1 MVLFFCQVSCQVSPL
16 AKSLLKPPKTRYHK
30 AQMATFDE
38 SEQEKKIKELHQKE
52 EEELASMLS
61 EKYGLQYI
69 DLTRVSIDTDALKLI
84 PEEEARSES
93 VAAFDK
99 VGKKISLAA
108 RAPNADLVR
117 QRVQKL
123 EDRGF
128 KITLVMVSSRSLE
141 RAWSRYK
148 DISFATE
155 SKPGVFDI
163 SGEAAQELTR
173 QMQNLQV
180 IQELIKKT
188 LTTKQANKTSRVLEI
203 IFTGSLSSD
212 ASDVH
217 IEPEEGFVRLRYR
230 LDGILIDILTFK
242 RETYQLLLSR
252 IKLLSGLKLNIKD
265 RAQDG
270 RFSLHVAEKNIEIR
284 TSVLPGA
291 HGESIVM
298 RLLDPSTIA
307 LPMETLGIPPKLLAI
322 LEKEIKRPNGMI
334 LNTGPT
340 GSGKTTTLYAF
351 LRKIHNP
358 GIKIVTI
365 EDPIE
370 YHLEGIVQTQTTE
383 KNYTFEKG
391 LRSALRQDPDVI
403 MIGEIRDREVAET
416 AINAA
421 LTGHLVFSTLHTNN
435 AAGAFPRLIDLG
447 VNPRIIGSATRV
459 VMAQRLVRVLR
470 DDCRREVKL
479 QGEQRQA
486 VEQVLDS
493 IVDKS
498 LIPKN
503 TDTVWESAVSPAC
516 PIPYKG
522 RVGVFEAILMDKT
535 IENLVERSASER
547 DIAEGAREQGLLT
560 MVQDGI
566 LKVLQGVTTLSELA
580 RVIDLTDPLLG
591 GKSDIGPAE
600 NTRG

>member
-1 MVLFFCQVSCQVSPL
+1 MP
-16 AKSLLKPPKTRYHK
+16 
-30 AQMATFDE
+30 TFDE
-38 SEQEKKIKELHQKE
+38 SEQEKKITELHQKE
-52 EEELASMLS
+52 EEELASVLS
-61 EKYGLQYI
+61 EKYGAQYI

-84 PEEEARSES
+84 PEEEARTES

-108 RAPNADLVR
+108 RAPNTDLVR
-117 QRVQKL
+117 ERLQKL

-128 KITLVMVSSRSLE
+128 KTTLFMVSSRSLD

-148 DISFATE
+148 DISYATE
-155 SKPGVFDI
+155 SKAGVFDI
-163 SGEAAQELTR
+163 SSEAMQKLTPEMR
-173 QMQNLQV
+173 SLSA
-180 IQELIKKT
+180 IQKLTKKI
-188 LTTKQANKTSRVLEI
+188 LSTKQANKISRVLEVMLA
-203 IFTGSLSSD
+203 GSLSSD

-217 IEPEEGFVRLRYR
+217 IEPEEEFVRLRYR
-230 LDGILIDILTFK
+230 LDGVLTDILTFN
-242 RETYQLLLSR
+242 RETYTLLLSR

-270 RFSLHVAEKNIEIR
+270 RFSLHIGEKNIEIR
-284 TSVLPGA
+284 TSILPGA
-291 HGESIVM
+291 YGESIVM

-307 LPMETLGIPPKLLAI
+307 LPMETLGIEPKLLAI
-322 LEKEIKRPNGMI
+322 LEKEIRRPNGMI

-416 AINAA
+416 AINAS

-470 DDCRREVKL
+470 DDCRHEIKL
-479 QGEQRQA
+479 EGEQRKI
-486 VEQVLDS
+486 VKRVLDS

-498 LIPKN
+498 LIPDN
-503 TDTVWESAVSPAC
+503 TDTVWEPAANSNC
-516 PIPYKG
+516 EPPYKG
-522 RVGVFEAILMDKT
+522 RVGIFEVILMDKT
-535 IENLVERSASER
+535 IETLVERSASER
-547 DIAEGAREQGLLT
+547 EIAEGAREQGLLT

-566 LKVLQGVTTLSELA
+566 LKVLRGVTTLSELA
-580 RVIDLTDPLLG
+580 RVIDLTNPLLG
-591 GKSDIGPAE
+591 GKPEIAEAKNILGEGGIKPA
-600 NTRG
+600 NL